1 MTENTTSGHHYKQ
14 SDINTENTA
23 SGHHYQQSDIND

>member
-14 SDINTENTA
+14 SYINTENTA